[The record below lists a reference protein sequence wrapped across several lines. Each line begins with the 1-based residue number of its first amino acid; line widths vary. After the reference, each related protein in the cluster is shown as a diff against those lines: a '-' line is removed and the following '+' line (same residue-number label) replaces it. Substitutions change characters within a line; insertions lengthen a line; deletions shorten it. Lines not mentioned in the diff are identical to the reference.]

1 VLWACTLA
9 ARRRGKGGGT
19 GPCEDGA
26 INPGENPNMQ
36 AMGSMCA
43 AAIAAVMSLTSLAQA
58 EPLVLR
64 IGSPFSPDHSSSKA
78 VEIFRTELVRRT
90 KGAVDVEFFPDM
102 KLGGAKELIDGL
114 RTDKIFAVPSPI
126 PYLSR
131 LVPETEALSL
141 PFLFKDANHARRAVD
156 GAIGKII
163 EARLAAKGFVPLGW
177 FALGARHVTNA
188 KRPLTTLDD
197 FKGLKI
203 RVQPSETHM
212 ATFRALGANPVAMD
226 IKDVYT
232 ALKQGDIDAQ
242 ENPYEPIYGT
252 KFYEVQ
258 KYLSDTGHV
267 FDLILFLASKK
278 TFTDLP
284 PEQQKAIRDA
294 ARIATIEQWKI
305 ADAVDEAAFASLKA
319 SGMQFDPIPAAT
331 RVELKK
337 AMSGVIAGARQRLG
351 AALVDQ
357 VVAAGRR

>member
-1 VLWACTLA
+1 
-9 ARRRGKGGGT
+9 
-19 GPCEDGA
+19 
-26 INPGENPNMQ
+26 MQ
-36 AMGSMCA
+36 AMGSICA
-43 AAIAAVMSLTSLAQA
+43 AALAAVMSLASPAHA

-78 VEIFRTELVRRT
+78 VEVFRIELVRRT
-90 KGAVDVEFFPDM
+90 QGAVDVEFIPDM

-114 RTDKIFAVPSPI
+114 RADKIFAVPSPI

-141 PFLFKDANHARRAVD
+141 PFVFRDADRARLAVD
-156 GAIGKII
+156 GAIGKVI
-163 EARLAAKGFVPLGW
+163 ETRLVAKGFVPLGW

-197 FKGLKI
+197 FKGLRI

-252 KFYEVQ
+252 RFYEVQ

-267 FDLILFLASKK
+267 FDLILFIASKK
-278 TFTDLP
+278 TFTGLP
-284 PEQQKAIRDA
+284 PEQQKAIKDA
-294 ARIATIEQWKI
+294 ARIATDQQWKM
-305 ADAVDEAAFASLKA
+305 AGTVDDAAFAALKA
-319 SGMQFDPIPAAT
+319 SGMQFDPVPAAT
-331 RVELKK
+331 RAALKK
-337 AMSGVIAGARQRLG
+337 AMSGVIDDAKKRMG

-357 VVAAGRR
+357 VVAAGRK